1 MKSPAANL
9 PPDLELFRGY
19 LMLLTD
25 VQLRPRLRSKED
37 ASDIVQMTLLEAH
50 RDLASYRGQTEAEL
64 AAWIKTILTRN
75 VLNVAKHYGRQK
87 CDVRREN
94 SLDEQMEHSSGRL
107 DQFPAGDQTTPS
119 QDAIRRER
127 AAELNAALAQL
138 LDDERTAVL
147 LKHFHDWTVADI
159 ARHLGRTDDAVAGL
173 LRRGL
178 KKLRTVMK
186 ESI

>member
-9 PPDLELFRGY
+9 LPDLERFRAY
-19 LMLLTD
+19 LTLLAD
-25 VQLRPRLRSKED
+25 VQLSPRLRGKED

-50 RDLASYRGQTEAEL
+50 RDLASYRGNSEAEM
-64 AAWIKTILTRN
+64 AVWIKTILTRN
-75 VLNVAKHYGRQK
+75 VINIAKHYGRQK
-87 CDVRREN
+87 CDVRREH
-94 SLDEQMEHSSGRL
+94 SLDERLEHSSARL
-107 DQFPAGDQTTPS
+107 DQFLAGDQTTPS

-127 AAELNAALAQL
+127 AGELNAALAQL
-138 LDDERTAVL
+138 LDNERTAVL

-178 KKLRTVMK
+178 KKLRMVMK